1 MKPDSVVLMGD
12 YLIILGFRDFFA
24 HLLAVDLRDFRVQ
37 KVQLVKWKGDR
48 FYQDSSYDEL
58 SLLQKYGEN
67 QIIVFDKIHGLQ
79 LIVIESF
86 QRKISL
92 VLIVV

>member
-1 MKPDSVVLMGD
+1 MNPDSVVHMGD
-12 YLIILGFRDFFA
+12 YLIILGFYAYSA
-24 HLLAVDLRDFRVQ
+24 HLLAVDLRDLSFQ
-37 KVQLVKWKGDR
+37 KVQLDEWKGEP
-48 FYQDSSYDEL
+48 YDQ
-58 SLLQKYGEN
+58 SRYCDPQYVLQNYGEN
-67 QIIVFDKIHGLQ
+67 QIVVFDERHCLQ